1 MVSKDTS
8 KILRKIRNSFWELDI
23 GIDLKTKQ
31 FFIENP
37 TTSSSIRTFSLTPT
51 NMCQFRGMNRYKA
64 NHIFQLIK
72 ENDCWYL
79 YNKAFHKSGVYNQNV
94 YKILILT
101 PLQALVVKR
110 IQHGKGDN
118 DIVRF

>member
-1 MVSKDTS
+1 
-8 KILRKIRNSFWELDI
+8 
-23 GIDLKTKQ
+23 
-31 FFIENP
+31 
-37 TTSSSIRTFSLTPT
+37 
-51 NMCQFRGMNRYKA
+51 MNRYKA
-64 NHIFQLIK
+64 NHIFQLRK
-72 ENDCWYL
+72 ENDYWYL

-110 IQHGKGDN
+110 IQQGKGDN